1 MGDIAGMERWSYRDS
16 TAIALLHFLFC
27 FASTVAALR
36 PTRLFEGLKVHSHT
50 ALFFFFF
57 FLRGLTKVVDP
68 VPESMRRVAGW
79 VRGQDSDEAQEVR
92 GGRLE
97 RGQELREKAADAI
110 LGTNSY
116 PDPEMT

>member
-1 MGDIAGMERWSYRDS
+1 M
-16 TAIALLHFLFC
+16 
-27 FASTVAALR
+27 
-36 PTRLFEGLKVHSHT
+36 PTPLFEGLKVHSHT
-50 ALFFFFF
+50 ALFFISFSFFE
-57 FLRGLTKVVDP
+57 RITKVVDP